1 MKITNL
7 STLILAIFCLVF
19 LNSCK
24 NEEKQS
30 TFSSE
35 ENAAEEQVSGENETE
50 EVPVVLFFGT
60 SLTAGLGLDTA
71 EAYPALIQKKMDS
84 LGMDYGVVNA
94 GLSGETTA
102 SGLNRLDWV
111 FKQNVDILVIE
122 LGANDGLRGVSL
134 EETRSNLEEII
145 KIAREKNSE
154 IKIILAGMQIPPNMG
169 EEYTSEFRTLFPKLA
184 KEYDLELI
192 PFLLEGVAGD
202 PELNQQDGIHP
213 TAEGQQ
219 ILANN
224 VWEVLNEDLK

>member
-30 TFSSE
+30 TSSSE
-35 ENAAEEQVSGENETE
+35 ENTAEEEVSTEITTE

-84 LGMDYGVVNA
+84 LGMDYSVVNA

-145 KIAREKNSE
+145 KIAREKNPE
-154 IKIILAGMQIPPNMG
+154 VKIILAGMQIPPNMG
-169 EEYTSEFRTLFPKLA
+169 EEYTSEFRSLFPELA

-202 PELNQQDGIHP
+202 PKLNQQDGIHP

-224 VWEVLNEDLK
+224 VWEVLKDDVQ

>member
-7 STLILAIFCLVF
+7 STLILAIFSLVF

-30 TFSSE
+30 TSSSE
-35 ENAAEEQVSGENETE
+35 ENTAEEEVSTENSTE

-84 LGMDYGVVNA
+84 LGMDYSVVNA

-122 LGANDGLRGVSL
+122 LGANDGLRGVAL

-145 KIAREKNSE
+145 KIAREKNPE
-154 IKIILAGMQIPPNMG
+154 VKIILAGMQIPPNMG
-169 EEYTSEFRTLFPKLA
+169 EEYTSEFRSLFPELA

-224 VWEVLNEDLK
+224 VWEVLKDDVQ

>member
-7 STLILAIFCLVF
+7 SNLILAIFCLTF
-19 LNSCK
+19 FNSCK

-30 TFSSE
+30 GSSTDKVS
-35 ENAAEEQVSGENETE
+35 AEEMTSEDSKAE

-60 SLTAGLGLDTA
+60 SLTAGLGLDTT

-84 LGMDYGVVNA
+84 LGMDYSVVNA

-111 FKQNVDILVIE
+111 FKQNVDVLVIE

-134 EETRSNLEEII
+134 KETKSNLEQII
-145 KIAREKNSE
+145 NTAREKNPE
-154 IKIILAGMQIPPNMG
+154 VKIILAGMQIPPNMG
-169 EEYTSEFRTLFPKLA
+169 EEYTSEFRSLFPDLA
-184 KEYDLELI
+184 EQYNLELI

-202 PELNQQDGIHP
+202 PKLNQEDVIHP

-224 VWEVLNEDLK
+224 VWKVLKEDL

>member
-1 MKITNL
+1 MKITNIN
-7 STLILAIFCLVF
+7 SLIAAIFCLVF

-30 TFSSE
+30 TSASE
-35 ENAAEEQVSGENETE
+35 ENTAEAKTSKENKTKEA
-50 EVPVVLFFGT
+50 PVVLFFGT
-60 SLTAGLGLDTA
+60 SLTAGLGLDTT
-71 EAYPALIQKKMDS
+71 EAYPALIQKKIDS
-84 LGMDYGVVNA
+84 MGMDYSVVNA

-134 EETRSNLEEII
+134 DETRQNLEQII
-145 KIAREKNSE
+145 EKARTKNPE
-154 IKIILAGMQIPPNMG
+154 VKIILAGMQIPPNMG
-169 EEYTSEFRTLFPKLA
+169 EAYTSEFRSLFPNLA
-184 KEYDLELI
+184 KEYDLKLI
-192 PFLLEGVAGD
+192 PFLLEGVAGE
-202 PELNQQDGIHP
+202 PGLNQQDGIHP

-224 VWEVLNEDLK
+224 VWEILKDEVQ

>member
-30 TFSSE
+30 TSSSE
-35 ENAAEEQVSGENETE
+35 ANDAEEEVSTDNETE

-84 LGMDYGVVNA
+84 LGMDYSVVNA

-134 EETRSNLEEII
+134 EETRSNLEKII
-145 KIAREKNSE
+145 KIAREKNPE
-154 IKIILAGMQIPPNMG
+154 VKIILAGMQIPPNMG
-169 EEYTSEFRTLFPKLA
+169 EEYTSEFRSLFPELS

-224 VWEVLNEDLK
+224 VWEVLKDDVQ

>member
-7 STLILAIFCLVF
+7 SNLILAIFCLVF

-30 TFSSE
+30 TSSSE
-35 ENAAEEQVSGENETE
+35 ENIEKEQVSAENKTE
-50 EVPVVLFFGT
+50 EIPVVLFFGT
-60 SLTAGLGLDTA
+60 SLTAGLGLDTT

-84 LGMDYGVVNA
+84 LGMDYSVVNA
-94 GLSGETTA
+94 GLSGETTS

-111 FKQNVDILVIE
+111 FKQNVDVLVIE

-134 EETRSNLEEII
+134 KETKSNLEQII
-145 KIAREKNSE
+145 NTAREKNPE
-154 IKIILAGMQIPPNMG
+154 VKIILAGMQIPPNMG
-169 EEYTSEFRTLFPKLA
+169 EEYTSEFRSLFPDLA
-184 KEYDLELI
+184 EQYNLELI

-202 PELNQQDGIHP
+202 PKLNQEDGIHP

-224 VWEVLNEDLK
+224 VWKVLKEDL

>member
-24 NEEKQS
+24 NEENKS
-30 TFSSE
+30 TSSSE
-35 ENAAEEQVSGENETE
+35 ANAVEEEVSTDNETE

-84 LGMDYGVVNA
+84 LGMDYSVVNA

-145 KIAREKNSE
+145 KIAREKNPE
-154 IKIILAGMQIPPNMG
+154 VKIILAGMQIPPNMG
-169 EEYTSEFRTLFPKLA
+169 EEYTSEFRSLFPELA

-224 VWEVLNEDLK
+224 VWEVLKDDVQ

>member
-24 NEEKQS
+24 NEENKS
-30 TFSSE
+30 TSSSE
-35 ENAAEEQVSGENETE
+35 ANAVEEEVSTDNETE

-84 LGMDYGVVNA
+84 LGMDYSVVNA

-145 KIAREKNSE
+145 KIAREKNPE
-154 IKIILAGMQIPPNMG
+154 VKIILAGMQIPPNMG
-169 EEYTSEFRTLFPKLA
+169 EEYTSEFRSLFPELA

-202 PELNQQDGIHP
+202 PKLNQQDGIHP

-224 VWEVLNEDLK
+224 VWEVLKDDVQ

>member
-1 MKITNL
+1 MKLANL
-7 STLILAIFCLVF
+7 NSLILVIFCLIF

-24 NEEKQS
+24 NEENQS
-30 TFSSE
+30 ASSSE
-35 ENAAEEQVSGENETE
+35 ENPVEKQVSAENKKE
-50 EVPVVLFFGT
+50 EAPVVLFFGT
-60 SLTAGLGLDTA
+60 SLTAGLGLDTT

-84 LGMDYGVVNA
+84 LGMDYSVVNA

-111 FKQNVDILVIE
+111 FKQNVDVLVIE

-134 EETRSNLEEII
+134 KETKSNLEQII
-145 KIAREKNSE
+145 NTAREKNPE
-154 IKIILAGMQIPPNMG
+154 VKIILAGMQIPPNMG
-169 EEYTSEFRTLFPKLA
+169 EEYTSEFRSLFPDLA
-184 KEYDLELI
+184 EQYNLELI

-202 PELNQQDGIHP
+202 PKLNQEDGIHP

-224 VWEVLNEDLK
+224 VWKVLKDDVQ

>member
-30 TFSSE
+30 VSASE
-35 ENAAEEQVSGENETE
+35 ENTEQEQVSAENTTE

-84 LGMDYGVVNA
+84 LGMDYSVVNA

-145 KIAREKNSE
+145 KIAREKNPE
-154 IKIILAGMQIPPNMG
+154 VKIILAGMQIPPNMG
-169 EEYTSEFRTLFPKLA
+169 EEYTSEFRSLFPELS

-202 PELNQQDGIHP
+202 PKLNQQDGIHP

-224 VWEVLNEDLK
+224 VWEVLKDDVQ